1 VVWRVVSG
9 LHGVSQ
15 VRQSRCS
22 GVFNDRNY
30 ISEQEAGYQLGMLDE
45 QEVSCHSSV
54 WFQTFQLPLSPR
66 TPVNSHLGLEFGH
79 TFRFCVVLAVA

>member
-30 ISEQEAGYQLGMLDE
+30 ISEQEDGYQLGILMI
-45 QEVSCHSSV
+45 VIISANKK
-54 WFQTFQLPLSPR
+54 
-66 TPVNSHLGLEFGH
+66 PVISWE
-79 TFRFCVVLAVA
+79 C